1 MKIQAIFEDG
11 ILKPTRPLRL
21 KHKLVTIEIPDEEV
35 LDEEVFD
42 GEVIDEELMDEQLG
56 AEQID
61 VYKKYNLPPEAKA
74 KADEMLARLAAIAEE
89 VLSIPEDQLPELTEK
104 QRERFEAFKL
114 REDR

>member
-11 ILKPTRPLRL
+11 VLKPTRPLRL

-35 LDEEVFD
+35 PDED
-42 GEVIDEELMDEQLG
+42 VIDKELIDEQLG
-56 AEQID
+56 AEQFD

-89 VLSIPEDQLPELTEK
+89 VLSIPEEQLPELTEK